1 LPAINPPIRMNTR
14 NPYAPP
20 EAEVA
25 DVAGPAFLEAAPAL
39 WNPAAAASWSLIF
52 SPIFGSWLQM
62 KNWQALGES
71 EKAAKARTWV
81 WVCCAFFTAL
91 IVLGAILLVPSW
103 QARLAAAGGPV
114 SSWADRYFGGFAS
127 SGLAGQFAVG
137 LLLGAVWS
145 PCVGPTLGAATTLA
159 SQGQSLAQISLLM
172 VIFGLGAGTPLVALG
187 SVSRATMIRLRGRM
201 LSAGK
206 MGKSILGIILA
217 LLGIAILS
225 GLDKSFEAWVVEIYP
240 DWLNDLTTRY

>member
-1 LPAINPPIRMNTR
+1 MDFGPGTYGLGYVAGLLTTLSPCVLPLVPIVAATALAAHRLG
-14 NPYAPP
+14 PYAL
-20 EAEVA
+20 ALGLTVSFAAVGIFVA
-25 DVAGPAFLEAAPAL
+25 ALGASLGLDQTFFRNIAAIILIAFGILLLSTSLQERIAT
-39 WNPAAAASWSLIF
+39 AASGLSAAGDGLIIRLNLDGLTGQF
-52 SPIFGSWLQM
+52 IVGL
-62 KNWQALGES
+62 
-71 EKAAKARTWV
+71 
-81 WVCCAFFTAL
+81 
-91 IVLGAILLVPSW
+91 VLGV
-103 QARLAAAGGPV
+103 
-114 SSWADRYFGGFAS
+114 
-127 SGLAGQFAVG
+127 
-137 LLLGAVWS
+137 VWS

-159 SQGQSLAQISLLM
+159 SQGRSLAQISLLM

-225 GLDKSFEAWVVEIYP
+225 GLDKSFEAWVVGIYP